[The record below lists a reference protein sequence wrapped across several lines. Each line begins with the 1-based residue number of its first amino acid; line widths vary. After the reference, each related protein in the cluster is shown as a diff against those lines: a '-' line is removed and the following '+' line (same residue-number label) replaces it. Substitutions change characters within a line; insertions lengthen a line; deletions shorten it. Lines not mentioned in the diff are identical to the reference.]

1 MENEPG
7 AESIWIILLD
17 FSPHKLG
24 KNMFT
29 SLSPNSALCLFFFLM
44 GKKNSLL
51 TITLLCRYKHFL
63 QNTLN

>member
-7 AESIWIILLD
+7 VESIWIILLD

-24 KNMFT
+24 KKMFT

-44 GKKNSLL
+44 EKK
-51 TITLLCRYKHFL
+51 IPVY
-63 QNTLN
+63 

>member
-7 AESIWIILLD
+7 VESIWIILLD

-24 KNMFT
+24 KKMFT
-29 SLSPNSALCLFFFLM
+29 SLSPNSALFFFFN
-44 GKKNSLL
+44 GKKNTSLL